1 MIFCVFVLHFFHILL
16 HLTLFPI
23 SSHGF
28 TYFLPPTTPA
38 SWCCM
43 KVLVFSNFVA
53 SFCTSS
59 YHPLLS
65 FLVGP
70 LSQRVFNPCVK
81 TNLSNLF
88 YNLLF
93 LQNRNILT
101 ARTMYS
107 VALLL
112 QLVVNTLCCVAHYVT
127 RSSTIWT
134 ASRSMLL
141 TCMVRHVAHLFVPDV
156 AAPWRTKTACMH
168 ISIITTRGGHQLI
181 VTFWIEYSFTVLSR
195 LKLQLYANCIELPQ
209 GNMPCVRLLV
219 SLTVTLWLLS
229 RKHTD
234 YCIGEFIAVPYP

>member
-1 MIFCVFVLHFFHILL
+1 MFCVFALHLLHILL

-28 TYFLPPTTPA
+28 TCFLPPVTPM

-43 KVLVFSNFVA
+43 QILVFSNFVA
-53 SFCTSS
+53 SFCISS
-59 YHPLLS
+59 SHPLLS
-65 FLVGP
+65 FLAGLP
-70 LSQRVFNPCVK
+70 PQRVFKPYVK

-93 LQNRNILT
+93 LQNRNRVT

-107 VALLL
+107 VTLLL
-112 QLVVNTLCCVAHYVT
+112 QLVVNTHCCVAQYVT

-134 ASRSMLL
+134 ASRSILL

-156 AAPWRTKTACMH
+156 AAPWRTKTACMR

-181 VTFWIEYSFTVLSR
+181 VTFWIEYSFTVVNR

-209 GNMPCVRLLV
+209 GNMPYVRLLV
-219 SLTVTLWLLS
+219 SLPVTLWLLS
-229 RKHTD
+229 RKHTAD
-234 YCIGEFIAVPYP
+234 CIREFIVVPYP

>member
-1 MIFCVFVLHFFHILL
+1 MECCRMEYVWLLSVTPLFWKQLWYLKDLTYIVIVWWLYISKSHIQPWSLMMFCVFVLYLFHIL

-28 TYFLPPTTPA
+28 TCFLPPVTPM

-43 KVLVFSNFVA
+43 QFLVFSNFVA
-53 SFCTSS
+53 SLCTSS
-59 YHPLLS
+59 SHPLLS
-65 FLVGP
+65 FLAGLLP
-70 LSQRVFNPCVK
+70 QRVFNPYVK

-112 QLVVNTLCCVAHYVT
+112 QLVVNTHCCVAQYVT

-134 ASRSMLL
+134 A
-141 TCMVRHVAHLFVPDV
+141 
-156 AAPWRTKTACMH
+156 
-168 ISIITTRGGHQLI
+168 
-181 VTFWIEYSFTVLSR
+181 
-195 LKLQLYANCIELPQ
+195 
-209 GNMPCVRLLV
+209 
-219 SLTVTLWLLS
+219 
-229 RKHTD
+229 
-234 YCIGEFIAVPYP
+234 